1 MNRPE
6 ATFENLPSMVAQLL
20 EKVDRLEQKLEDAL
34 SQKPEVHEYMNVE
47 QAIEFLQI
55 AKSTLYNKVH
65 KKEVPHFKFKGSLRF
80 KRANL
85 RTYLEEGKVDTVE
98 QEQWRVDN
106 LVDGLFQ
113 NKKRKR

>member
-1 MNRPE
+1 MNRSK

-34 SQKPEVHEYMNVE
+34 SQKPEQHEYMNVE

-65 KKEVPHFKFKGSLRF
+65 KREIPHFKFNGSLRF
-80 KRANL
+80 KRADL
-85 RTYLEEGKVDTVE
+85 RIYLEKGKVITSE
-98 QEQWRVDN
+98 EEQWIVEN
-106 LVDGLFQ
+106 IIGGFP
-113 NKKRKR
+113 